1 MFANLELAM
10 KPMDFGAHQSALGPQ
25 DGLENKPGRDD
36 RAAALSSANELQ
48 SQEENWIREIA
59 NGNRSSFE
67 RLFHA
72 YYRRI
77 FGFLLRLVGRA
88 DAAEELTNDVMMG
101 VWKGAAGFKGDSKV
115 STWIFG
121 IAHFRAVSWL
131 RRSSFETIDI
141 DDAGPL
147 KDPHE
152 LKEESLLREST
163 REGVR
168 RALAKLTPAHREVI
182 ELTFYQEFS
191 YPEIAAIL
199 SCPVN
204 TVKTRMF
211 YARKELRELLEE
223 RSTA

>member
-1 MFANLELAM
+1 MSPTDVGAQESLLGPEDARGRMPGREDRAGPFSDSESQNLER
-10 KPMDFGAHQSALGPQ
+10 
-25 DGLENKPGRDD
+25 E
-36 RAAALSSANELQ
+36 
-48 SQEENWIREIA
+48 WIRDIA

-88 DAAEELTNDVMMG
+88 DAAEELANDVMMV
-101 VWKGAAGFKGDSKV
+101 VWKGASGFKGDSKV
-115 STWIFG
+115 STWVFG

-141 DDAGPL
+141 EDAGPL

-168 RALAKLTPAHREVI
+168 RALARLTPAHREVI

-211 YARKELRELLEE
+211 YARKELRDLLEE